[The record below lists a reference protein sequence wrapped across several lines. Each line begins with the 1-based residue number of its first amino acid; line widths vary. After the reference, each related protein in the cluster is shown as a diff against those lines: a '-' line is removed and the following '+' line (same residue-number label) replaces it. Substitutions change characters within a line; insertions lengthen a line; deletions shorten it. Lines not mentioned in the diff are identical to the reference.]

1 MQLASETSGARE
13 VPSAMNVNAPI
24 EALDLEHAFLAGM
37 PDALKRVY
45 DRYGALVH
53 TFASRGVGHDHASD
67 VTQEVFIAA
76 WRHRERFDPARG
88 SLAGWL
94 IGIARN
100 KVLESLRRRRVRL
113 IGDRSDHGD
122 EPVDTA
128 SPDVIDVLA
137 DRLLLAD
144 ALEQLP
150 ERTRQLITLA
160 FDEQLSHTEIAEQT
174 GLPLGTVKSD
184 IRRGLRRLKGVLEH
198 NDE

>member
-1 MQLASETSGARE
+1 MHVASETTSGRE
-13 VPSAMNVNAPI
+13 VPDAMNVNAPI
-24 EALDLEHAFLAGM
+24 ESPDLELAFLTGV
-37 PDALKRVY
+37 PDALARVY
-45 DRYGALVH
+45 DRYGSLVH
-53 TFASRGVGHDHASD
+53 TFASRGVGHDNASD
-67 VTQEVFIAA
+67 VTQEVFVAA

-113 IGDRSDHGD
+113 IGDHDDHGA
-122 EPVDTA
+122 EPADSV
-128 SPDVIDVLA
+128 SPDMIDVLA

-144 ALEQLP
+144 AMAQLP

-160 FDEQLSHTEIAEQT
+160 FDGQMSHAEIAEQT
-174 GLPLGTVKSD
+174 GVPLGTVKSD

-198 NDE
+198 NDG

>member
-1 MQLASETSGARE
+1 MQIASESSVARE
-13 VPSAMNVNAPI
+13 VPVTMNMRVPI
-24 EALDLEHAFLAGM
+24 EALDLEQAFLAGV
-37 PDALKRVY
+37 PDALPRAY

-76 WRHRERFDPARG
+76 WRNRDRFDPARG
-88 SLAGWL
+88 ALAGWL

-113 IGDRSDHGD
+113 IGDHDD
-122 EPVDTA
+122 EPVDAT
-128 SPDVIDVLA
+128 SPDMIDVLA

-144 ALEQLP
+144 ALGQLP
-150 ERTRQLITLA
+150 ERTRRLITLA
-160 FDEQLSHTEIAEQT
+160 FDGQLSHAEIAEQT
-174 GLPLGTVKSD
+174 GVPLGTVKSD

-198 NDE
+198 NDG